1 MKMLYYDRID
11 VSEVIDDNKT
21 FASKECTICRYQF
34 FLDKGFNFKL
44 SVCNGCHDILMMSMN
59 LNDIAISNIHG
70 VNYRCII
77 NGISKSEAVN
87 LLQNTNL
94 SKKVDP
100 YKILF
105 FFVVHGR

>member
-1 MKMLYYDRID
+1 
-11 VSEVIDDNKT
+11 
-21 FASKECTICRYQF
+21 
-34 FLDKGFNFKL
+34 
-44 SVCNGCHDILMMSMN
+44 MMSMN
-59 LNDIAISNIHG
+59 LNDIAISNIYG

>member
-1 MKMLYYDRID
+1 
-11 VSEVIDDNKT
+11 
-21 FASKECTICRYQF
+21 
-34 FLDKGFNFKL
+34 
-44 SVCNGCHDILMMSMN
+44 MMSMN